1 MSASVSLT
9 IAFIGLGAMGR
20 HMAANLARAGHVVR
34 GYDTRPDALADLAL
48 PGLHQSPTLGEAL
61 RGAHAVLTSLPDTPQ
76 VEAVLVGPGGAFD
89 HLVDG
94 TLAIDFSTI
103 SPDATRRMAARLAA
117 RNIALL
123 DAPVSGGVKGAEAGT
138 LTLMVG
144 GDADAFSRA
153 RPLLD
158 KLGRTITHFGPSG
171 SGQTV
176 KLCNQVVCSLHIQAV
191 CEAFALGRAAGI
203 DLGRLREALL
213 GGAAASWILDH
224 HGALILARDDRP
236 LFKIDLQAKDLR
248 LVTELAATLHVPLPG
263 LSQVAQLYSSALA
276 HGEGALGNQSLYRVY
291 DRLAGQT

>member
-1 MSASVSLT
+1 
-9 IAFIGLGAMGR
+9 
-20 HMAANLARAGHVVR
+20 
-34 GYDTRPDALADLAL
+34 
-48 PGLHQSPTLGEAL
+48 LH
-61 RGAHAVLTSLPDTPQ
+61 DTPQ

-89 HLVDG
+89 RLVYG
-94 TLAIDFSTI
+94 SLAIDFSTI
-103 SPDATRRMAARLAA
+103 SPDATRRMARRLAA

-158 KLGRTITHFGPSG
+158 KLGRTITHFGASG

-213 GGAAASWILDH
+213 GGAAGFLDSRSPRRSH
-224 HGALILARDDRP
+224 SRA
-236 LFKIDLQAKDLR
+236 
-248 LVTELAATLHVPLPG
+248 
-263 LSQVAQLYSSALA
+263 
-276 HGEGALGNQSLYRVY
+276 
-291 DRLAGQT
+291 